1 MRRLEIS
8 NIVETLR
15 SKKQTFG
22 WVKEFLK
29 MTNLSDFCGRNIGI
43 EVGISYIVHSCS
55 SIECK
60 QVNYLFR
67 IDVLVRSYQSD
78 PNF

>member
-1 MRRLEIS
+1 
-8 NIVETLR
+8 
-15 SKKQTFG
+15 
-22 WVKEFLK
+22 LK